1 MAVVEVL
8 LMFFLLDVVCYF
20 SVHVH
25 ALRGR
30 KCQARSRGCCAVG
43 DMEMVERWWTR
54 DGAVGDML
62 GRYLRR
68 QHTWC
73 ISCPGLVNGL
83 GSVVTAAKTSIEYNI
98 VFLCVL

>member
-83 GSVVTAAKTSIEYNI
+83 G
-98 VFLCVL
+98 

>member
-1 MAVVEVL
+1 
-8 LMFFLLDVVCYF
+8 
-20 SVHVH
+20 
-25 ALRGR
+25 
-30 KCQARSRGCCAVG
+30 
-43 DMEMVERWWTR
+43 MVERWWTR

-83 GSVVTAAKTSIEYNI
+83 GSVTPQRSPDSRIPRAKRDSSFQIPGEYWGVAPSSSLI
-98 VFLCVL
+98 YF